1 MTKVLARDP
10 LSIGVSRDFVISRA
24 ALRDY
29 LPVSV

>member
-1 MTKVLARDP
+1 MTKVLSAP
-10 LSIGVSRDFVISRA
+10 WVFRDFVISRA

>member
-1 MTKVLARDP
+1 MTKVLAAA
-10 LSIGVSRDFVISRA
+10 GVSRDFVISRA